1 MVNCYHREQEDIA
14 LKKWAVEYESYWKR
28 HWMYIEAEDG
38 NEAVKIVKSKVIGLN
53 RICGVYHD
61 DDEE

>member
-1 MVNCYHREQEDIA
+1 ME
-14 LKKWAVEYESYWKR
+14 LKGGKPMSKWAVEYKAYGKTE
-28 HWMYIEAEDG
+28 WMYLEAKDG
-38 NEAVKIVKSKVIGLN
+38 NEAVKIVRRKVIGLN